1 MSLETVIPGTTHIPS
16 YVNFDTQTISFN
28 VTGTGWSGSG
38 TIYRILSKWNV
49 VDTPIMF
56 LIVIPNLTA
65 PATPGQSNPISLPAE
80 LNYSNGFVYFHNDG
94 NSSTIKGAIGLRPQS
109 GSPPYNT
116 FTIATSGISGIS
128 NQYAAF
134 FVIGN

>member
-1 MSLETVIPGTTHIPS
+1 MSLETIIPGTTQIPS

-28 VTGTGWSGSG
+28 VTGTGWGGSG
-38 TIYRILSKWNV
+38 TIYRILSKWNA

-56 LIVIPNLTA
+56 LVVIPNLTA
-65 PATPGQSNPISLPAE
+65 PASPGQSNPISLPTE
-80 LNYSNGFVYFHNDG
+80 LNYINGFVYFHNDG
-94 NSSTIKGAIGLRPQS
+94 NSSTVKNNIGLKPQT
-109 GSPPYNT
+109 GSPPYNN
-116 FTIATSGISGIS
+116 FTIATAGTAIS

>member
-1 MSLETVIPGTTHIPS
+1 MSLASVIPNTTEIPS
-16 YVNFDTQTISFN
+16 YVNFDTQTTNFTVS
-28 VTGTGWSGSG
+28 GTGWSGSG

-56 LIVIPNLTA
+56 FIVIPNLTS

-94 NSSTIKGAIGLRPQS
+94 NSTTVKTNIGVRPQT
-109 GSPPYNT
+109 GTPPYNT
-116 FTIATSGISGIS
+116 FTLSCGGAVS
-128 NQYAAF
+128 NQYAGF
-134 FVIGN
+134 FIVGN